1 MNLLMNQMIKNK
13 MNRKKKMIKKIKMNN
28 KKKILIIIK
37 KKINQKI
44 RIKTILGMRQ
54 TNGRIGNELI

>member
-37 KKINQKI
+37 KKINRKI
-44 RIKTILGMRQ
+44 RNKMILRMKQ
-54 TNGRIGNELI
+54 TNGWIDSN